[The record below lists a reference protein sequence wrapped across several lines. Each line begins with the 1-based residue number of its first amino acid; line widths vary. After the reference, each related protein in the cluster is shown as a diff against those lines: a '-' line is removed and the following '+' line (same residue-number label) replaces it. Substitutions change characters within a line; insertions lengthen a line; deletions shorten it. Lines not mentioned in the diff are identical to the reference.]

1 MNLTKIA
8 YDRIAEPLSKGE
20 NIKKLLDL
28 HISPY
33 VNQVELSKTLED
45 LKSIDKTGGV
55 FLEWFGV
62 LKGILRP
69 KTTLG
74 IDLDQYFL
82 THDNTLDF
90 DSNLL
95 APKPL
100 YFGEKLYLS
109 LNDQEFKT
117 IIKAYCMLTGFRGR
131 IEEYSY
137 FFKEI
142 FKIDIFIFS
151 ISNDLEFI
159 IEDSRLLNIDFDLL
173 QRLIPNLPA
182 TKNNFYISP
191 YPLFVL
197 DFPNIDGTKLDFGE
211 AQSSSFYFSI

>member
-1 MNLTKIA
+1 MNLTKLA

-20 NIKKLLDL
+20 NVKKLLDL

-33 VNQVELSKTLED
+33 VNQAELSKTLED
-45 LKSIDKTGGV
+45 LKSIDKSGGV

-62 LKGILRP
+62 LKGVLRP

-74 IDLDQYFL
+74 VDLDQYFL
-82 THDNTLDF
+82 TYDNELDF
-90 DSNLL
+90 DSNLV

-109 LNDQEFKT
+109 LNDDEFRT
-117 IIKAYCMLTGFRGR
+117 IIKAYCMLTGFKGK

-142 FKIDIFIFS
+142 FNINVFIFS
-151 ISNDLEFI
+151 LEYDLDFI
-159 IEDSRLLNIDFDLL
+159 IEDSRLLNIDYDLVKKL
-173 QRLIPNLPA
+173 TPKLPA
-182 TKNNFYISP
+182 TKNNFNLSP

-197 DFPNIDGTKLDFGE
+197 DFPNIDGTKLDFDE
-211 AQSSSFYFSI
+211 TQSSSFYFPI